1 VRFINALGFEEIGID
16 GGGITKEFLM
26 RVVNQA
32 FDPQLAIFI
41 ESKERTMIPNPY
53 YFIDDLKKYEFIGRL
68 IGKAIY
74 EGVIIEPVLSRAFLN
89 VILNKKN
96 TLNELKYYDIDLYK
110 TLHRLKYEKSNDLG
124 ITFSIT
130 EENYGAL

>member
-1 VRFINALGFEEIGID
+1 
-16 GGGITKEFLM
+16 M
-26 RVVNQA
+26 
-32 FDPQLAIFI
+32 
-41 ESKERTMIPNPY
+41 
-53 YFIDDLKKYEFIGRL
+53 

-110 TLHRLKYEKSNDLG
+110 TLHRLKYEKV
-124 ITFSIT
+124 
-130 EENYGAL
+130 